1 MTDNERSDSPTHD
14 DDHFHRD
21 SGYGHDLFM
30 LRPIS
35 QMELAGGP
43 PDKVLL
49 LMWEDDDECNVFV
62 KNTQEVQKWVRPAK
76 FGTRRVAWK
85 KNGAVVGP
93 EFQWNN
99 KTGMF
104 RTNKFICALA
114 GTSLKEALTKLD
126 HDLADHDI
134 TSSWVGTS
142 KPDLNILDHKITF
155 EFRLVRTPQSRH
167 PHSVE
172 LAGDIY
178 MLGDTQYLRAY
189 MDLELQDD
197 LNWAFVR
204 AEFPYWKL
212 TRDERSKDPYNGSF
226 KKVLDKIEQAALTH
240 STKPTFRWMYM
251 WSDDG
256 NLTRMTAAE
265 LPQPQVESFIMLH
278 LIFHTCRLESTE
290 MRPKHVI
297 HHKPQLGAQ

>member
-1 MTDNERSDSPTHD
+1 MSDNESPNSHA
-14 DDHFHRD
+14 
-21 SGYGHDLFM
+21 SGQSHGQSRHGHDLFM
-30 LRPIS
+30 LRPVS

-43 PDKVLL
+43 ADKVLL

-62 KNTQEVQKWVRPAK
+62 KNTREVEKWVRPAK
-76 FGTRRVAWK
+76 FGSRRVAWK
-85 KNGAVVGP
+85 KERAVVGP

-178 MLGDTQYLRAY
+178 MLGDTQYL
-189 MDLELQDD
+189 
-197 LNWAFVR
+197 
-204 AEFPYWKL
+204 
-212 TRDERSKDPYNGSF
+212 
-226 KKVLDKIEQAALTH
+226 
-240 STKPTFRWMYM
+240 
-251 WSDDG
+251 
-256 NLTRMTAAE
+256 
-265 LPQPQVESFIMLH
+265 
-278 LIFHTCRLESTE
+278 
-290 MRPKHVI
+290 
-297 HHKPQLGAQ
+297 